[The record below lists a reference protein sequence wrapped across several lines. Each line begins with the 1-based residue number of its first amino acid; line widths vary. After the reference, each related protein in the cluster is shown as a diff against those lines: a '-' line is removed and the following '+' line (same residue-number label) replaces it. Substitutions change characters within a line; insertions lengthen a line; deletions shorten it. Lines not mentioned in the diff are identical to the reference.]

1 MVNRG
6 IVAVGAADGVCA
18 LAFVPISAATRATTI
33 TIAFA
38 FTTVIFL
45 RLLMDR
51 ILTTAYLVDR

>member
-1 MVNRG
+1 
-6 IVAVGAADGVCA
+6 